1 MGSLHDSASD
11 SALRL
16 DLEHWAAFDRSF
28 RKVEHLIVDVA
39 SAERG
44 VDAPATLM
52 ICSGGIHLSCVVGV
66 ELLQTGCANVRQA
79 TCSPLRN
86 DLRRRDR
93 LPMKFAI
100 TRGGL
105 AG

>member
-1 MGSLHDSASD
+1 MEGWESDARMGW
-11 SALRL
+11 LRSP
-16 DLEHWAAFDRSF
+16 EHWAAFDRSF

-52 ICSGGIHLSCVVGV
+52 ICSGDIHLSCVVGV

-86 DLRRRDR
+86 DLRRRDQ
-93 LPMKFAI
+93 LLMKFAI